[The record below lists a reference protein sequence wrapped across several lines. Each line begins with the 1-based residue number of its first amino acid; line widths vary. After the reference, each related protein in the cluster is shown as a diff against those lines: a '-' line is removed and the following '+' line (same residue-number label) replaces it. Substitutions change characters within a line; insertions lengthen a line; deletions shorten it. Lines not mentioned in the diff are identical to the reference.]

1 MSTHFYYPLGS
12 GSKWENNELR
22 YSLRSLEKFIGDTDV
37 TIAGSAPEWLNISKV
52 QYIPMPEPPKN
63 RLFRVGTKLVAALP
77 YLPDNFIYMNDDYI
91 IMKPI
96 EYFEPIYCNTVR
108 HRISQEMNASHIS
121 VHIRGAQNTL
131 EALSDFTDEPLDY
144 DSHSPFPMM
153 RDLVFNMAAVFP
165 FWNDMQLKCIY
176 GNFFKVGGIPG
187 PNHKGAYQDHW
198 RYWSLEDYPTADE
211 QRQLRELLPEPSR
224 YERV

>member
-1 MSTHFYYPLGS
+1 MNHFYYPVGS
-12 GSKWENNELR
+12 SKWENNELR
-22 YSLRSLEKFIGDTDV
+22 YSLRSLEKFTKDPKI
-37 TIAGSAPEWLNISKV
+37 TIVGTAPEWLNISTV
-52 QYIPMPEPPKN
+52 QYIPLPEPPKN
-63 RLFRVGTKLVAALP
+63 RLFRVGAKLVAALP

-91 IMKPI
+91 IMEPT

-108 HRISQEMNASHIS
+108 HRIDQEQSMGYFS
-121 VHIRGAQNTL
+121 VHLKAEQNTL

-187 PNHKGAYQDHW
+187 PNHKGIYQDGW
-198 RYWSLEDYPTADE
+198 RYWSLEEYPTPSDIKMLE
-211 QRQLRELLPEPSR
+211 ERFPEPSK
-224 YERV
+224 YERL